1 VKAVYEFTAKLVT
14 PDGNK
19 MTAVGEIIDEDQ
31 DGWPPPSVA
40 ERARESLEKQFPGC
54 TFVGDRMVGSMPVK
68 EYPSVRKL
76 KGKTKTL
83 QAKLEKGDQI
93 GVLRGVPLKT

>member
-1 VKAVYEFTAKLVT
+1 MKAVYEFTAKMVT

-19 MTAVGEIIDEDQ
+19 IPATGEIIDEDS
-31 DGWPPPSVA
+31 DGWPPNSVS

-68 EYPSVRKL
+68 QFPSVRKL
-76 KGKTKTL
+76 KGKTKEL
-83 QAKLEKGDQI
+83 QARP
-93 GVLRGVPLKT
+93 VKT